1 MKNFFLLFIV
11 YFVFTAE
18 AFAVKRNSV
27 LGMGFLSPYVGELS
41 NSTTSSKGTFTE
53 LLYPISFKSYSSAF
67 DQEYFWKLSLL
78 GILPEATDEDDS
90 INYYQLQLSASLLA
104 FESQF
109 YSLFYGLGLSY
120 EILKGNGGSVVL
132 NNGSAYSTFQRP
144 SETSTAQYFYLE
156 LGVISDFEKWRLDT
170 SLQLDNP
177 MGEKRSFSFLVE
189 FLFSLDQMG
198 F

>member
-1 MKNFFLLFIV
+1 MK
-11 YFVFTAE
+11 

-41 NSTTSSKGTFTE
+41 NSSSSAKGSFVE
-53 LLYPISFKSYSSAF
+53 LLYPISYKSYGNAF
-67 DQEYFWKLSLL
+67 DQDFFWKFSLL
-78 GILPEATDEDDS
+78 GLLPEATDEDDS

-109 YSLFYGLGLSY
+109 YSLFYGVGLSY

-132 NNGSAYSTFQRP
+132 NNGSGYSTFQRP
-144 SETSTAQYFYLE
+144 SDTSTAQYFYLE
-156 LGVISDFEKWRLDT
+156 FGFISDFDKWRMDT
-170 SLQLDNP
+170 SVQLDNP
-177 MGEKRSFSFLVE
+177 LGDKRSFSFLVE
-189 FLFSLDQMG
+189 FLFGLDQMG